1 MTIHGLTK
9 LTLLD
14 FPEHIACTV
23 FTGTCNFRCPY
34 CHNAGLVL
42 NPNAYPA
49 ISEGDFFEFLESRK
63 NKLEGV
69 CITGGEPTL
78 QKDLPDFIKKITA
91 LGFKCKLDTNGY
103 LPDTLKALLD
113 THLLSM
119 VSMDIKNSPEKYA
132 LTAGFFTEA
141 KSEFETESKSE
152 HETASEAIICASNLT
167 KHKMHTFVDTPFDFS
182 RIQKSIDLLKS
193 SGIPHEFRTTVVKE
207 LHDAQDIESIA
218 RLVGNDSPYFLQ
230 SFKEA
235 DEMICK
241 YDECPAQYSA
251 YTDEEI
257 EKLLTHAGQYCKHAQ
272 IRGK

>member
-14 FPEHIACTV
+14 FPGHIACTV

-49 ISEGDFFEFLESRK
+49 IPEEDFFDFLKSRK

-78 QKDLPDFIKKITA
+78 QKDLPDFIKKITD

-103 LPDTLKALLD
+103 LPDTLNTLLN
-113 THLLSM
+113 TGLLSM

-132 LTAGFFTEA
+132 FTAGF
-141 KSEFETESKSE
+141 
-152 HETASEAIICASNLT
+152 ASS
-167 KHKMHTFVDTPFDFS
+167 FDFTK
-182 RIQKSIDLLKS
+182 IQKSIDLIKS
-193 SGIPHEFRTTVVKE
+193 SGIPHEFRTTVVRE
-207 LHDAQDIESIA
+207 LHDAHDIESIA
-218 RLVGNDSPYFLQ
+218 RLVGNDSLYFLQ
-230 SFKEA
+230 SFKDA

-241 YDECPAQYSA
+241 YDEHPTHYSA
-251 YTDEEI
+251 YSDKETEE
-257 EKLLTHAGQYCKHAQ
+257 LLAHARIYCNKAQ